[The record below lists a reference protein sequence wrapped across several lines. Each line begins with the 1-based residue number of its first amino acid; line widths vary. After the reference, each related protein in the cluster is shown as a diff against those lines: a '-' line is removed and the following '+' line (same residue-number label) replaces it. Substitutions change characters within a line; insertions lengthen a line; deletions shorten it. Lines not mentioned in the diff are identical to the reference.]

1 MSDNVIEFKPRSKI
15 DFEKKAAN
23 RQLQYSDVLTDIF
36 EIINNE
42 YQYGFRDSAQ
52 VLVSAVTT
60 LFGNVPTHN
69 EEQRM
74 GIEGIY
80 IDLIGIM
87 THALNQCGLLSHD
100 TLEKYN
106 RTNVEIVGG

>member
-1 MSDNVIEFKPRSKI
+1 MTDNVIEFKPRTKI
-15 DFEKKAAN
+15 DFEKKPAHN
-23 RQLQYSDVLTDIF
+23 KPMYSDVLNDIF
-36 EIINNE
+36 DILHNE
-42 YQYGFRDSAQ
+42 YEYQFRDCAQ

-60 LFGNVPTHN
+60 LFGNMPTYN
-69 EEQRM
+69 EEERM
-74 GIEGIY
+74 GIEEMY

-87 THALNQCGLLSHD
+87 THALNQSGLLSHD

>member
-1 MSDNVIEFKPRSKI
+1 MNDNVIEFKPRSKI

-23 RQLQYSDVLTDIF
+23 KQLQYSDVLTDIF

-60 LFGNVPTHN
+60 LFGNVPIHN

-74 GIEGIY
+74 GIEGTY

-87 THALNQCGLLSHD
+87 THALNQSGLLSND

>member
-1 MSDNVIEFKPRSKI
+1 MNDNVIEFKPRTKI
-15 DFEKKAAN
+15 VFEKKAAN
-23 RQLQYSDVLTDIF
+23 NEPRYSDVLKDIF
-36 EIINNE
+36 YILDSE
-42 YQYGFRDSAQ
+42 YHYQFRDSAQ

-60 LFGNVPTHN
+60 LFGNIPMRN
-69 EEQRM
+69 EEERLDVEEM
-74 GIEGIY
+74 Y
-80 IDLIGIM
+80 IDLVGIM